1 VSSAHPGSTG
11 RRVIVLGGTSEI
23 ALAIVGELQR
33 RAPREVVLVGR
44 DGDALAGAAADL
56 RAAGCPRATTLAL
69 EAMDTGAHAQLVDQ
83 AFAELGGADIV
94 ILAVGILG
102 ERGGLPADIA
112 AAVEVLQV
120 NVVGA
125 GSLLMHAAGRLRDG
139 GGGAL
144 VVLSSVAAER
154 PRPANVVYGA
164 SKAGLDAL
172 ARGLG
177 DALHDE
183 GVRVLVVRP
192 GFVRT
197 RMTEGLEP
205 APFAT
210 DPQAVAGVV
219 LDGLDR
225 GAQVVWAPR
234 VLRWLMLVVR
244 MLPRPLFR
252 RMRQ

>member
-1 VSSAHPGSTG
+1 
-11 RRVIVLGGTSEI
+11 VIVLGGTSEI

-56 RAAGCPRATTLAL
+56 RAGGCPRATTLAL
-69 EAMDTGAHAQLVDQ
+69 DAMDTGAHAQLLDQ

-94 ILAVGILG
+94 VLAVGVLG

-112 AAVEVLQV
+112 AAVEVLRV

-125 GSLLMHAAGRLRDG
+125 GSLLMHAAARLRDG

-177 DALHDE
+177 DALHDD

-197 RMTEGLEP
+197 RMTQGLEP

-219 LDGLDR
+219 VDGLDR
-225 GAQVVWAPR
+225 GAQVVWAPSA
-234 VLRWLMLVVR
+234 LRWLMLVVR

>member
-1 VSSAHPGSTG
+1 VSAAHAGSAG

-33 RAPREVVLVGR
+33 RAPREVVLAGR
-44 DGDALAGAAADL
+44 DGDALAAAAADL
-56 RAAGCPRATTLAL
+56 RAAGCPRASTLEL
-69 EAMDTGAHAQLVDQ
+69 EALDTDRHAQLLDQ

-94 ILAVGILG
+94 ILAVGVLG
-102 ERGGLPADIA
+102 ERGGLPVDIA
-112 AAVEVLQV
+112 AAVGTLSV

-125 GSLLMHAAGRLRDG
+125 GSLLIHAARRLRDG
-139 GGGAL
+139 RGGAL

-177 DALHDE
+177 DTLHDD

-197 RMTEGLEP
+197 RMTEGLAP

-210 DPQAVAGVV
+210 DPQAVARVV
-219 LDGLDR
+219 VDGLDH

-234 VLRWLMLVVR
+234 ALRWLMLVVR